1 MTHPSEGAHP
11 PRPQPDVGAL
21 LDKLT
26 PEQRRAVCHG
36 PGPLLLIAGPGAGKT
51 KTLIHRIAR
60 LLETGAAQPW
70 EILAVTFSVR
80 AAGELRL
87 RLADLLGEQIACGV
101 TAATF
106 HSICARMLRE
116 HARVFGRTE
125 NYTVYDQTDVRRV
138 IEWLLSDQQ
147 RGQIQQALADYGQPA
162 AAEVLAEISLAK
174 NRLLSPDSYQQQARH
189 AAAPLIAAVWREA
202 EIELQRSNAWDFD
215 DLMTHAVRLLAEHPH
230 RLAFYRQRW
239 KWLVVDEYQDT
250 NEAQSVLVALLAGAG
265 GNVCCV
271 GDDDQC
277 VAEGT
282 AVTMADGTRRRI
294 EKLQP
299 GEFVLSSYGRGDL
312 RPARVTS
319 VRRRDERDDVRVTLK
334 SDRTLTSTADHTHF
348 AGFEASHAR
357 GRFFTYLMWRAD
369 KGFRVGVATGSYA
382 VGRDDKR
389 FGPAQR
395 GLIERADK
403 VWAISVHDR
412 EVEGRLA
419 EATLA
424 ARYGLPTIPFV
435 AVAGGDPNRSVVSD
449 QEQIDRLFAALDTS
463 TCGMRLLENEGLA
476 FDLPHY
482 QPHARTMLARH
493 GEARYVVHVSLCAQ
507 RRGATAM
514 HRIAIQGADDE
525 GRRSLEQLGLP
536 VRAAGKGTDRWL
548 FETVRRNYGEVLALG
563 EVIAHRLGGVLRL
576 VAAVGPARAP
586 GRHAV
591 RLPLLPARHVRRGM
605 VMVTEDGTLEVVDAV
620 DRVRLDKPVYDLN
633 VEGTHNFIANGIIT
647 HNCLYGFRGAE
658 ARNMLCFGER
668 FPAHERIVLGRNF
681 RSRSEILEPA
691 ARCIAHNQRRLPKA
705 LIATRGVG
713 GEARVVAYG
722 SDRHEADS
730 VAAAIAQTL
739 AQGVPAGEVLVLA
752 RTGYATGPLQAALA
766 RAGIPHR
773 VLGSLGLYERSEV
786 RDALAYLTLL
796 ANPAD
801 AQAFRRAV
809 GSPKRGVGTATANRV
824 VALARDTH
832 RGDLITASAHATA
845 IESIRPPVVRDRL
858 RRFGEGLEHVRGDL
872 RAGRSIGHV
881 VVAAVTLDGGLVQH
895 HQQRRDT
902 SPRPE
907 QRQDAER
914 VLEDLRSLCRAAQA
928 YEEQHADD
936 ATLTGFL
943 EQVAGLH
950 AHEIAPGEPD
960 RRITVSTIH
969 RSKGT
974 EAQLVVLLGCEERLL
989 PFWRALQSSDPEQ
1002 LAEERRLFYVAC
1014 TRAKDQLILTHA
1026 AMRGGRPTGG
1036 PSRFLSEARLIDP
1049 PQALAA

>member
-1 MTHPSEGAHP
+1 MTHPIAGAHP
-11 PRPQPDVGAL
+11 TPAGPGQDAL
-21 LDKLT
+21 LEGLT
-26 PEQRRAVCHG
+26 PEQSQAVRHG

-60 LLETGAAQPW
+60 LLQTGAAQPW

-87 RLADLLGEQIACGV
+87 RLADLLGEQIARGV

-116 HARVFGRTE
+116 HASVFGRTE

-215 DLMTHAVRLLAEHPH
+215 DLLTHAVRLLAEHPH

-271 GDDDQC
+271 GDDDQ
-277 VAEGT
+277 
-282 AVTMADGTRRRI
+282 
-294 EKLQP
+294 
-299 GEFVLSSYGRGDL
+299 
-312 RPARVTS
+312 
-319 VRRRDERDDVRVTLK
+319 
-334 SDRTLTSTADHTHF
+334 
-348 AGFEASHAR
+348 
-357 GRFFTYLMWRAD
+357 
-369 KGFRVGVATGSYA
+369 
-382 VGRDDKR
+382 
-389 FGPAQR
+389 
-395 GLIERADK
+395 
-403 VWAISVHDR
+403 
-412 EVEGRLA
+412 
-419 EATLA
+419 
-424 ARYGLPTIPFV
+424 
-435 AVAGGDPNRSVVSD
+435 
-449 QEQIDRLFAALDTS
+449 
-463 TCGMRLLENEGLA
+463 LLYS
-476 FDLPHY
+476 F
-482 QPHARTMLARH
+482 
-493 GEARYVVHVSLCAQ
+493 
-507 RRGATAM
+507 
-514 HRIAIQGADDE
+514 
-525 GRRSLEQLGLP
+525 
-536 VRAAGKGTDRWL
+536 RAAD
-548 FETVRRNYGEVLALG
+548 
-563 EVIAHRLGGVLRL
+563 
-576 VAAVGPARAP
+576 P
-586 GRHAV
+586 
-591 RLPLLPARHVRRGM
+591 
-605 VMVTEDGTLEVVDAV
+605 
-620 DRVRLDKPVYDLN
+620 
-633 VEGTHNFIANGIIT
+633 
-647 HNCLYGFRGAE
+647 
-658 ARNMLCFGER
+658 RNMLCFGER
-668 FPAHERIVLGRNF
+668 FPAHARIVLGRNF

-691 ARCIAHNQRRLPKA
+691 ARCIAHNERRLAKA
-705 LIATRGVG
+705 LIAMRGAG

-722 SDRHEADS
+722 SDRHEADC
-730 VAAAIAQTL
+730 VAAAIAQAL
-739 AQGVPAGEVLVLA
+739 GHGVPACEVLVLA
-752 RTGYATGPLQAALA
+752 RTGYATGPLQVALA

-786 RDALAYLTLL
+786 RDALAYLALL

-845 IESIRPPVVRDRL
+845 IESIRPPRVRDHL
-858 RRFGEGLEHVRGDL
+858 RRFGDGLDVARREL

-881 VVAAVTLDGGLVQH
+881 VVAAVMLDGGLVQH
-895 HQQRRDT
+895 HQQRRDS
-902 SPRPE
+902 SPKPDE
-907 QRQDAER
+907 RQDAER

-969 RSKGT
+969 RAKGT

-989 PFWRALQSSDPEQ
+989 PFWRALQSPDGEQ

-1026 AMRGGRPTGG
+1026 GHPRRP
-1036 PSRFLSEARLIDP
+1036 PHRPARP
-1049 PQALAA
+1049 ASSPKPG